1 LAGETKY
8 FKETTIMNRCNFV
21 SLSAIAMIAMSLSSL
36 SSKASAQQ
44 KSLKEQLV
52 GAWTLVSCD
61 VTRNGAKQPFCADPS
76 PNGILILDAS
86 GRYAA
91 VLAARGRPKFSTSP
105 TSNRSEA
112 RAEEYKAAAMGVVAN
127 FGTWSINEADKTLT
141 QHIEGALFPNA
152 EGADAK
158 RTVSVSGDELKLVTP
173 ASVSPRDEAVYRRAK

>member
-1 LAGETKY
+1 
-8 FKETTIMNRCNFV
+8 MNRCNFV
-21 SLSAIAMIAMSLSSL
+21 SLSAIAVIAMSLSSL
-36 SSKASAQQ
+36 SSKALAQQ

-91 VLAARGRPKFSTSP
+91 VLAARGRPKFSTP
-105 TSNRSEA
+105 NRSEA
-112 RAEEYKAAAMGVVAN
+112 KAEEFKAAALGLVAN

-141 QHIEGALFPNA
+141 QHYEGALFPNI
-152 EGADAK
+152 EGTDVK
-158 RTVSVSGDELKLVTP
+158 NTVSLAGDELKLIRQSP
-173 ASVSPRDEAVYRRAK
+173 APSGSESVYRRAK